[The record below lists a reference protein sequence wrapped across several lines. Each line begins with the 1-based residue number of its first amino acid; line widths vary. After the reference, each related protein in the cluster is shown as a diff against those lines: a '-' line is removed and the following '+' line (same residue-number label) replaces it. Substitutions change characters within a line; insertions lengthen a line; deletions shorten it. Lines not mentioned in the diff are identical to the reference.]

1 MLEGRLD
8 NVVYRMGFSASRT
21 EDRQLVRHNAISVNG
36 KRVNI
41 PSYQVQPEDVVT
53 VNEKARKQIRIQSAL
68 DLAQQRGFADWI
80 DVDIKKMEGVYKS
93 RPERGELPADIN
105 EHLVVELYSK

>member
-1 MLEGRLD
+1 MVQTGCRGFCAMGPVVMIYPEGIF
-8 NVVYRMGFSASRT
+8 YC
-21 EDRQLVRHNAISVNG
+21 
-36 KRVNI
+36 
-41 PSYQVQPEDVVT
+41 QVQPEDVVT

-93 RPERGELPADIN
+93 RPERSELPPDIN

>member
-1 MLEGRLD
+1 
-8 NVVYRMGFSASRT
+8 
-21 EDRQLVRHNAISVNG
+21 VRHNAISVNG

-53 VNEKARKQIRIQSAL
+53 VNEKARKQIRVQSAL

-93 RPERGELPADIN
+93 RPERAELPQDIN